1 MIDSKSLLERPESVH
16 TDGGAEPDWG
26 MESVSDWTT
35 GDSPLWHQ
43 EVHKAEDTRSRERL
57 SKRQELF
64 KTAINLPNI
73 K

>member
-35 GDSPLWHQ
+35 GDSPL
-43 EVHKAEDTRSRERL
+43 SG
-57 SKRQELF
+57 SS
-64 KTAINLPNI
+64 
-73 K
+73 